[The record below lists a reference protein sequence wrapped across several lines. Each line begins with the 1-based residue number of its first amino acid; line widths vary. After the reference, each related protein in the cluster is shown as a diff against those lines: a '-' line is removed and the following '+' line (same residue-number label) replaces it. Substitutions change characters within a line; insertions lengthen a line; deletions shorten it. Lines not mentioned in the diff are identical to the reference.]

1 MGMNIV
7 ANKHPLVY
15 AALIE
20 DEYAAR
26 DSRIFNDSNL
36 FCFEQG
42 LEEGGIYC
50 VIEKKEREKA
60 AKGND

>member
-1 MGMNIV
+1 MNIV
-7 ANKHPLVY
+7 ANKYPRMYTALV
-15 AALIE
+15 E

-26 DSRIFNDSNL
+26 YFRIFNNSNL
-36 FCFEQG
+36 LCFEQG

-50 VIEKKEREKA
+50 VIEKKERETA